1 MTLEQGG
8 PRHFHAALADL
19 KSKLL
24 EMSGVAEEQ
33 LRLAVEALSQ
43 GDVEGANAV
52 VDGDRKVDALE
63 LEIDKGAHEL
73 LALQQPLAGDLRF
86 ITMTM
91 KISNDLERV
100 GDHAANIARTVSFLT
115 GLPPSGRIPE
125 ILEMTSYAR
134 KMLAEALDAF
144 VRRDP
149 ELARAVC
156 AADVRMNQ
164 LYNSIFRILITFM
177 MEDPR
182 RISHSM
188 SLLLISKNLERIADL
203 ATNIAEDVV
212 FLVEGVVIKH
222 PGQTRP
228 GEENRQG

>member
-1 MTLEQGG
+1 MTPDQSG
-8 PRHFHAALADL
+8 PRHFHAELATL
-19 KSKLL
+19 KSRLL
-24 EMSGVAEEQ
+24 EMSGLAEEQ
-33 LRLAVEALSQ
+33 LRIAIEALSS
-43 GDVEGANAV
+43 GDVAAANRV
-52 VDGDRKVDALE
+52 VEGDRRVDALE

-73 LALQQPLAGDLRF
+73 LALQQPFAGDLRF

-91 KISNDLERV
+91 KISSDLERV
-100 GDHAANIARTVSFLT
+100 GDHAANIARTVPFLA

-125 ILEMTSYAR
+125 ILEMASYAR
-134 KMLAEALDAF
+134 KMLSDALDAF

-149 ELARAVC
+149 VRARDVC
-156 AADVRMNQ
+156 AADTRMDQ

-212 FLVEGVVIKH
+212 FLVEGIVIKH
-222 PGQTRP
+222 PGSARP
-228 GEENRQG
+228 TDEAEEG